1 MSNIT
6 VVIGGSRSGKSLYAE
21 KLASELG
28 DKRVYLATAEVVDS
42 EMEKR
47 VENHRKQREGL
58 FYKTVE
64 EAIDVAKALS
74 GIEDQND
81 IVLID
86 CIGTWL
92 GNLVFHQ
99 GIKTSY
105 DEVEKFFTYLENT
118 KQQIVIVT
126 NEVGQGLSP
135 SDSLGRHYRDQCGFL
150 NQRLAKIANKVF
162 FVTAGIAQII
172 KG

>member
-21 KLASELG
+21 KLASKLG
-28 DKRVYLATAEVVDS
+28 EKRVYLATAEVVDL

-74 GIEDQND
+74 ELEDQND

-105 DEVEKFFTYLENT
+105 DEVEKFFTY
-118 KQQIVIVT
+118 
-126 NEVGQGLSP
+126 
-135 SDSLGRHYRDQCGFL
+135 
-150 NQRLAKIANKVF
+150 
-162 FVTAGIAQII
+162 
-172 KG
+172 